1 LFISFIFSII
11 LFVIFVILFAI
22 LSRPII
28 QLIEFYLL
36 HGEPI
41 SKSVIDVIERLPLIF
56 SGTVFI
62 VLSILL
68 WLDIPVNDEL
78 VFDLD
83 QGTLTHLVR
92 SRFAKLLKRPH
103 SVKKR
108 LRLSEYSM
116 ISLRVD
122 FKENF
127 DAESDIAKQAKVG
140 I

>member
-1 LFISFIFSII
+1 MFISFIFSII

-56 SGTVFI
+56 SCTVFI

-92 SRFAKLLKRPH
+92 SRFAKL
-103 SVKKR
+103 
-108 LRLSEYSM
+108 
-116 ISLRVD
+116 
-122 FKENF
+122 
-127 DAESDIAKQAKVG
+127 
-140 I
+140 